1 MNSPSTASS
10 LSTSVSTE
18 RPASVRG
25 GFLMLATVIAQPFLV
40 AACFAA
46 PAWNH
51 GAPSRQYP
59 GTYEGSPTIA
69 TGFFIV
75 VGILLLFAW
84 ILNLTGFFTVA
95 PNTARVLTRFGT
107 YRGTVR
113 ESGFYWASWFTR
125 ATKKTLRAQNLNT
138 PTIKVND
145 LLGNP
150 IEIAATVVWRVADTA
165 KNAFDVENGDKFVDI
180 QSEAALRHVASSHPY
195 DDGQAT
201 DVTTTLR
208 GSRDEVAH
216 ELQTELQSRLERA
229 GVEVLEARLS
239 HLAYAQEIASAM
251 LQRQQAAAVIAARKL
266 IVEGAVGM
274 VEHALEMLS
283 AKQVLVLDEERKAA
297 MVGNLLVV
305 LCSHSAP
312 TPVLNTGSLY
322 A

>member
-1 MNSPSTASS
+1 MNSNPNASP
-10 LSTSVSTE
+10 LPTSVSTE

-25 GFLMLATVIAQPFLV
+25 GFAMLFVLLV
-40 AACFAA
+40 HLGLIVACFAA
-46 PAWNH
+46 PAWS
-51 GAPSRQYP
+51 APSRHLREP
-59 GTYEGSPTIA
+59 GDPLTTIGA
-69 TGFFIV
+69 LGIV
-75 VGILLLFAW
+75 AGVLLLVAW
-84 ILNLTGFFTVA
+84 VLTATGFFTVA

-107 YRGTVR
+107 YRGSVR
-113 ESGFYWASWFTR
+113 ESGFFWAPWFTR
-125 ATKKTLRAQNLNT
+125 AARKTLRAQNLNT

-201 DVTTTLR
+201 DVRTTLR
-208 GSRDEVAH
+208 GSREEVAH
-216 ELQTELQSRLERA
+216 ELQAELQTRLSRA

-251 LQRQQAAAVIAARKL
+251 LQRQQATAVIAARKL

-283 AKQVLVLDEERKAA
+283 EKHVLALDEERKAA

-305 LCSHSAP
+305 LCSHTAP
-312 TPVLNTGSLY
+312 SPVLNTGSLY
-322 A
+322 S

>member
-1 MNSPSTASS
+1 MNTNPSASS

-25 GFLMLATVIAQPFLV
+25 GFWMLFVLVVHLGLIILSFSAPVWSATARYERGDYSHRVSTVGVLGIVNGIFL
-40 AACFAA
+40 
-46 PAWNH
+46 
-51 GAPSRQYP
+51 
-59 GTYEGSPTIA
+59 TIA
-69 TGFFIV
+69 WVLT
-75 VGILLLFAW
+75 
-84 ILNLTGFFTVA
+84 LTGFFTVA

-113 ESGFYWASWFTR
+113 ESGFYWAPWFTR
-125 ATKKTLRAQNLNT
+125 AAKETLRAQNLNT

-195 DDGQAT
+195 DEGQAT

-208 GSRDEVAH
+208 GSRDQVAH
-216 ELQTELQSRLERA
+216 ELQAELQSRLDRA

-251 LQRQQAAAVIAARKL
+251 LQRQQATAVIAARKL

-274 VEHALEMLS
+274 VEHALEMLA
-283 AKQVLVLDEERKAA
+283 AKNVLVLDEERKAA
-297 MVGNLLVV
+297 MVSNLLVV

-322 A
+322 S